1 MRKRAT
7 EESMV
12 ESGDD
17 TLPADEEISD
27 QTGVKV
33 LLPDLDPKRTYKVMS
48 PRLAHPEQSKDFEKQ
63 VIDETQDDVF

>member
-12 ESGDD
+12 ESGEV
-17 TLPADEEISD
+17 TLPAEEEIPD

-33 LLPDLDPKRTYKVMS
+33 LLPDLDPKRTYKVIAS
-48 PRLAHPEQSKDFEKQ
+48 ASSS
-63 VIDETQDDVF
+63 